1 MEQQNYQTSLGLNEN
16 LVAVLCYVG
25 FWITGILFL
34 LIEKNNRFVQFHAM
48 QSILTFLPLTLIVYA
63 VGWVPFVGWL
73 FADFLGFFS
82 MFLYLVLIVMAWRGS
97 KFRLPISGKIAY
109 KEVYQES

>member
-1 MEQQNYQTSLGLNEN
+1 MEKQKYQTTLGLNEN
-16 LVAVLCYVG
+16 VEAVLCYIG
-25 FWITGILFL
+25 FWITGLLFL
-34 LIEKNNRFVQFHAM
+34 LVERNNRFVQFHAL
-48 QSILTFLPLTLIVYA
+48 QSMLTFLPLTFIVYA

-82 MFLYLVLIVMAWRGS
+82 LFIYLVLVVMAWRGS

-109 KEVYQES
+109 NEVYQES